1 MTLQHFILIFLGG
14 GLGSLARYLLGLVLP
29 ARAFPLGTFCV
40 NVLGCFFIGYLA
52 ATLARD
58 NATLRA
64 LCISGFCGGFT
75 TFSTF
80 SLGIV
85 QRWQAGYYLVPTLYL
100 AASLI
105 CGIAAILGGMALAP
119 H

>member
-1 MTLQHFILIFLGG
+1 MNFIHCVLLFLGG
-14 GLGSLARYLLGLVLP
+14 GLGSVARYLLGLALP
-29 ARAFPLGTFCV
+29 ARTFPLGTFCV
-40 NVLGCFFIGYLA
+40 NVLGCLFIGYLA

-58 NATLRA
+58 NAALRA

-80 SLGIV
+80 SLDIV
-85 QRWQAGYYLVPTLYL
+85 QRWQAGHYLVPTLYL

-105 CGIAAILGGMALAP
+105 CGIAAVLGGMALAR
-119 H
+119 